1 MVIAC
6 TFLYYDSNNIQHSY
20 SKKTTLHNLRNVL
33 EKNIIDMLT
42 NIDGLTN
49 IAIDTDTNKLV
60 QYSYYNI
67 DNGLCSVLC

>member
-20 SKKTTLHNLRNVL
+20 NKKTTLYNLRNVL

-42 NIDGLTN
+42 NIDG
-49 IAIDTDTNKLV
+49 
-60 QYSYYNI
+60 Y
-67 DNGLCSVLC
+67 